1 MKQTTK
7 INETKEETKVATK
20 INASKDATK
29 NATNSLAT
37 STIQIVMNQTT
48 YTEQEAR
55 EKLAHHGN
63 DIYKTLREFMSIPE
77 PVPKKMTSLNQCIY
91 KEIRNN
97 LGIVDINYEEKE

>member
-7 INETKEETKVATK
+7 INETKEETK
-20 INASKDATK
+20 DATK
-29 NATNSLAT
+29 EKEATNALA
-37 STIQIVMNQTT
+37 SKTIQIVMNQTT

-77 PVPKKMTSLNQCIY
+77 PSPKKMASLNQCIY

>member
-20 INASKDATK
+20 INVSKD
-29 NATNSLAT
+29 ATNSLAT

-97 LGIVDINYEEKE
+97 LGIVNINYEEKE

>member
-1 MKQTTK
+1 MKQTMK
-7 INETKEETKVATK
+7 INETKEETSA
-20 INASKDATK
+20 NE
-29 NATNSLAT
+29 T
-37 STIQIVMNQTT
+37 STSTSANKTIQIVMNQTT

>member
-7 INETKEETKVATK
+7 INGPKEENGPKE
-20 INASKDATK
+20 
-29 NATNSLAT
+29 ATNALS
-37 STIQIVMNQTT
+37 SETIQIVMNQTT

-77 PVPKKMTSLNQCIY
+77 PSPKKMTSLNQCIY

-97 LGIVDINYEEKE
+97 LGIVDINYEVKE